1 MTVTANDVL
10 KELKSLGTEAY
21 AEMMRRHLSVD
32 PIYGVKVEDM
42 KKIQKRIKK
51 DYQLALDLY
60 DSGVY
65 DAMYLAG
72 LIADDEAMTKKDLE
86 KWVTTAKSPGI
97 SEYTVP
103 WVASE
108 GRYGMELGLKWIDSK
123 KETIASSGW
132 QTLACLVAIKEDADL
147 DVKALGALLDRVAKT
162 IHDQPNRVK
171 YTMNGFVIAVGG
183 YVEPLTKKATEVA
196 KKIGTVSVDMHGTA
210 CKVPFAPEY
219 ILKMH
224 KRGTLGRKRKTAKC

>member
-1 MTVTANDVL
+1 MTANEVL
-10 KELKSLGTEAY
+10 KELKSLGTDAY
-21 AEMMRRHLSVD
+21 ADMMRKHGAVD
-32 PIYGVKVEDM
+32 PIYGVKIEHM

-65 DAMYLAG
+65 DAMYFAG
-72 LIADDEAMTKKDLE
+72 LIADDAAMTKKDLE
-86 KWVTTAKSPGI
+86 KWVAAAKSPGI

-108 GRYGMELGLKWIDSK
+108 GRYGMELGQRWIDSK
-123 KETIASSGW
+123 KEAIASAGW
-132 QTLACLVAIKEDADL
+132 QTLACLVAVKQDADL
-147 DVKALGALLDRVAKT
+147 DIKALGALLDRVAKT

-196 KKIGTVSVDMHGTA
+196 KKIGKVSVDMNGTA
-210 CKVPFAPEY
+210 CKVPSAPEY
-219 ILKMH
+219 IEKMH

>member
-1 MTVTANDVL
+1 MTANDVL
-10 KELKSLGTEAY
+10 NEFKSLGTDAY
-21 AEMMRRHLSVD
+21 ADMMRKHGAAD
-32 PIYGVKVEDM
+32 PIYGVKIEHM

-65 DAMYLAG
+65 DAMYFAG

-86 KWVTTAKSPGI
+86 KWVTAAKSPGI
-97 SEYTVP
+97 AEYTVP
-103 WVASE
+103 WVAS
-108 GRYGMELGLKWIDSK
+108 GSRYGMELGLKWIDSK
-123 KETIASSGW
+123 KEAIASSGW
-132 QTLACLVAIKEDADL
+132 QTLACLVAIKDDADL
-147 DVKALGALLDRVAKT
+147 DIKALGALLDRVAKT
-162 IHDQPNRVK
+162 IHEQPNRVK

-210 CKVPFAPEY
+210 CKVPLATDF
-219 ILKMH
+219 IKKMVD
-224 KRGTLGRKRKTAKC
+224 KGTVGKKRKTVKC

>member
-1 MTVTANDVL
+1 MIVTANEVL
-10 KELKSLGTEAY
+10 KELKSLGTDAY
-21 AEMMRRHLSVD
+21 ADMMRKHGAVD
-32 PIYGVKVEDM
+32 PIYGVKIEHM

-65 DAMYLAG
+65 DAMYFAG
-72 LIADDEAMTKKDLE
+72 LIADDAAMTKKDLE
-86 KWVTTAKSPGI
+86 KWVAAAKSPGI

-108 GRYGMELGLKWIDSK
+108 GRYGMELGQRWIDSK
-123 KETIASSGW
+123 KEAIASAGW
-132 QTLACLVAIKEDADL
+132 QTLACLVAVKQDADL
-147 DVKALGALLDRVAKT
+147 DIKALGALLDRVAKT

-196 KKIGTVSVDMHGTA
+196 KKIGKVSVDMNGTA
-210 CKVPFAPEY
+210 CKVPSAPEY
-219 ILKMH
+219 IEKMH

>member
-1 MTVTANDVL
+1 MTANEVL
-10 KELKSLGTEAY
+10 KELKSLGTDAY
-21 AEMMRRHLSVD
+21 ADMMRKHGAVD
-32 PIYGVKVEDM
+32 PIYGVKIEHM

-65 DAMYLAG
+65 DAMYFAG
-72 LIADDEAMTKKDLE
+72 LIADDAAMTKKDLE
-86 KWVTTAKSPGI
+86 KWVAAAKSPGI

-108 GRYGMELGLKWIDSK
+108 GRYGMELGQKWIDSK
-123 KETIASSGW
+123 KEAIASAGW
-132 QTLACLVAIKEDADL
+132 QTLACLVAVKQDADL
-147 DVKALGALLDRVAKT
+147 DIKALGALLDRVAKT

-196 KKIGTVSVDMHGTA
+196 KKIGKVSVDMNGTA
-210 CKVPFAPEY
+210 CKVPSAPEY
-219 ILKMH
+219 IEKMH